1 MAGFA
6 DDERTIVGELPSPR
20 TPRPRRRPP
29 TLEQIRGPG
38 SPQAYHLFLT
48 DFVIGRGAQAQFVVD
63 CASLSRQHVR
73 ISQRDGEVTFVDLDS
88 ANGVYLNGVLAY
100 SAVLRDGDLLEMGD
114 CAFIFHER
122 GL

>member
-1 MAGFA
+1 
-6 DDERTIVGELPSPR
+6 
-20 TPRPRRRPP
+20 
-29 TLEQIRGPG
+29 
-38 SPQAYHLFLT
+38 
-48 DFVIGRGAQAQFVVD
+48 
-63 CASLSRQHVR
+63 VR
-73 ISQRDGEVTFVDLDS
+73 ILQRDGEVSFVDLDS